1 MFAFGWQNE
10 TVSKS
15 AATSSTPTTS
25 TSAPQRAPHH
35 IVIIGGG
42 PGGYEAALAGRQLGA
57 DVTLIERNGIGG
69 AAVLTDV
76 VPSKTLIATAEAA
89 QRVANS
95 ANLGVKLSFAGQ
107 HIKPK
112 IEIDLAAVN
121 RRLLELAEDQS
132 SDMLQQLIESGV
144 RVIHGSARLD
154 GNHHVVVDAIED
166 GKSERL
172 EAKTII
178 VAVGAHPRQLPDAKP
193 DGERIFTWTQLYNLQ
208 ELPEHMIVVGSGVTG
223 AEFASAYRGLGSEVS
238 LISSRDKV
246 LPGNDE
252 DAADLIEHV
261 FRRNGIN
268 IYSQTRA
275 DKVVNTGDGV
285 EVTLADGSVIKGSH
299 CLMAVGGIPNTAGLG
314 LEEAGVILT
323 ESGHIE
329 VNKVARTSRA
339 NVYAVGDCTTFL
351 PLASVSAMQGR
362 TAVFHTMGDVA
373 APTEL
378 RNVASNVFTAPEIAS
393 VGWGEKDIKEGRVRG
408 EVVKL
413 ALNANPRAKML
424 GIEDGFVK
432 LICSSGGTV
441 IGGVIAAPRA
451 SDLIHPIAIAIENR
465 LTVDEVAKTF
475 TVYPSLSGSI
485 SDAAR
490 ALHSPGR

>member
-1 MFAFGWQNE
+1 MSDNE
-10 TVSKS
+10 TKK
-15 AATSSTPTTS
+15 
-25 TSAPQRAPHH
+25 HH

-42 PGGYEAALAGRQLGA
+42 PGGYEAALAGVQLGA
-57 DVTLIERNGIGG
+57 DVTLIERSGIGG

-89 QRVANS
+89 QRVSHAE
-95 ANLGVKLSFAGQ
+95 ALGVYFSIGGK
-107 HIKPK
+107 KVDPK
-112 IEIDLAAVN
+112 TEIDLGLVN
-121 RRLLELAEDQS
+121 ERLLNLAKAQSEDMH
-132 SDMLQQLIESGV
+132 DQLVQAGV
-144 RVIHGSARLD
+144 RVIAGTGRLD

-193 DGERIFTWTQLYNLQ
+193 DGDRIFTWTQLYNLT
-208 ELPEHMIVVGSGVTG
+208 ELPEHMIVIGSGVTG
-223 AEFASAYRGLGSEVS
+223 AEFASAYRALGSEVT

-252 DAADLIEHV
+252 DAADLIERV

-268 IYSQTRA
+268 IQSKTRA
-275 DKVVNTGDGV
+275 DKVVNTGEGV
-285 EVTLADGSVIKGSH
+285 EVTLADGTVIKGSH
-299 CLMAVGGIPNTAGLG
+299 CLMAVGAIPNTEGLG

-323 ESGHIE
+323 ESGHVE

-339 NVYAVGDCTTFL
+339 NVYAVGDCTNFL

-378 RNVASNVFTAPEIAS
+378 RNVASNVFTTPEIAS
-393 VGWGEKDIKEGRVRG
+393 VGWMEKDIAAGLVNGRV
-408 EVVKL
+408 EKIEL
-413 ALNANPRAKML
+413 HTNPRAKML
-424 GIEDGFVK
+424 GIEDGFIKV
-432 LICSSGGTV
+432 ICSTGGTV

-451 SDLIHPIAIAIENR
+451 SDLIYSIAVAIENR
-465 LTVDEVAKTF
+465 LTVDELARTF
-475 TVYPSLSGSI
+475 TVYPSLTGSI

-490 ALHSPGR
+490 ALHTPSV